1 MTVPRSFCRTLLL
14 AMLAAAAP
22 LEAQRLP
29 SVPSLQTGQ
38 ALVYRLDL
46 SGSRSTKVE
55 SQLTTPPQAPPREDL
70 NAQGL
75 IQVEVAEAGAKGFRL
90 KTYLS
95 DRRFAQPSGNAPETQ
110 VSSPDKL
117 VEVFIASNGIAS
129 QIKGFVDL
137 GPAQQIAWTAWLN
150 RFTSLMTFPKPGVRP
165 GQRWK
170 ISEKEASPSTIAG
183 LFGERRYE
191 YVKQEGC
198 ASPAK
203 GLAGGGVGH
212 SRPPADTCAVFFVHA
227 QLGQKSSP
235 KDSTPQDYRLRGLKT
250 AGAASGTN
258 STILYISL
266 KTGLLVRSTEEIEQQ
281 MDATV
286 ALADG
291 SNRVRYL
298 VEAKSR
304 SQIELL
310 PDVPREIR

>member
-1 MTVPRSFCRTLLL
+1 MTVPRSFCRTLVL
-14 AMLAAAAP
+14 AMLAAVAP

-55 SQLTTPPQAPPREDL
+55 SQVTTPQSPPREDL

-95 DRRFAQPSGNAPETQ
+95 DRRSAQPSSKAPETQ

-117 VEVFIASNGIAS
+117 VEVFIASDGTAS
-129 QIKGFVDL
+129 QIKGFADL
-137 GPAQQIAWTAWLN
+137 GPALQIAWTAWLN
-150 RFTSLMTFPKPGVRP
+150 RFTSLMTFPKRGVRP

-170 ISEKEASPSTIAG
+170 ISEQEASPSPIAG
-183 LFGERRYE
+183 LFWERRYE

-198 ASPAK
+198 DSPAK
-203 GLAGGGVGH
+203 GPAGGGVGH
-212 SRPPADTCAVFFVHA
+212 SPPSADSCAVIFVHA

-266 KTGLLVRSTEEIEQQ
+266 KTGLLVRSTEEIEQK

-291 SNRVRYL
+291 SSRVRYL
-298 VEAKSR
+298 IEARSR

-310 PDVPREIR
+310 SGVPREVR

>member
-1 MTVPRSFCRTLLL
+1 MTVPRSFCRTLVL

-29 SVPSLQTGQ
+29 SVPSLQAGQ

-55 SQLTTPPQAPPREDL
+55 SRLTTPQSPPREDL
-70 NAQGL
+70 NAQSL
-75 IQVEVAEAGAKGFRL
+75 IQVQVAEAGAKGFRL

-95 DRRFAQPSGNAPETQ
+95 DRRTAQPSSNAPETQ
-110 VSSPDKL
+110 VPSPDKL
-117 VEVFIASNGIAS
+117 VEVFIASDGIAS
-129 QIKGFVDL
+129 QIKGFADL

-150 RFTSLMTFPKPGVRP
+150 RFTSLMTFPKRGVRP

-170 ISEKEASPSTIAG
+170 ISEEEASPSPIAG
-183 LFGERRYE
+183 LFWERRYE

-198 ASPAK
+198 DSPAK
-203 GLAGGGVGH
+203 GPAGGGAGH
-212 SRPPADTCAVFFVHA
+212 SRPSADTCAVIFVHA

-250 AGAASGTN
+250 AGAARGTN

>member
-1 MTVPRSFCRTLLL
+1 MTVPRSFCRTLVL

-55 SQLTTPPQAPPREDL
+55 SRVTTPQSPPREDL

-75 IQVEVAEAGAKGFRL
+75 IQIEVAEAGAKGFRL

-95 DRRFAQPSGNAPETQ
+95 DRRSAQPSSNAPETQ

-117 VEVFIASNGIAS
+117 VEVFIASNGTAS
-129 QIKGFVDL
+129 QIKGFADL
-137 GPAQQIAWTAWLN
+137 GPALQIAWTAWLN
-150 RFTSLMTFPKPGVRP
+150 RFTSLMTFPKRGVRP

-170 ISEKEASPSTIAG
+170 ISEQEASPSPIAG
-183 LFGERRYE
+183 LFWERRYE
-191 YVKQEGC
+191 YVKQQGC
-198 ASPAK
+198 GSPVK
-203 GLAGGGVGH
+203 GPAGGAVGH
-212 SRPPADTCAVFFVHA
+212 SPPSADTCAVIFVHA
-227 QLGQKSSP
+227 QLEQKSSP

-266 KTGLLVRSTEEIEQQ
+266 KTGLLVRSTEEIEQK

-298 VEAKSR
+298 IEAKSR

-310 PDVPREIR
+310 SDVPREVR

>member
-1 MTVPRSFCRTLLL
+1 MTVPRSFCRTLVL
-14 AMLAAAAP
+14 AMLAAVAP

-55 SQLTTPPQAPPREDL
+55 SQITTPQSPPREDL

-95 DRRFAQPSGNAPETQ
+95 DRRSAQPSSKAPETQ

-117 VEVFIASNGIAS
+117 VEVFIASDGTAS
-129 QIKGFVDL
+129 QIKGFADL
-137 GPAQQIAWTAWLN
+137 GPALQIAWTAWLN
-150 RFTSLMTFPKPGVRP
+150 RFTSLMTFPKRGVRP

-170 ISEKEASPSTIAG
+170 ISEQEASPSPIAG
-183 LFGERRYE
+183 LFWERRYE

-198 ASPAK
+198 DSPAK
-203 GLAGGGVGH
+203 GPAGGGVGH
-212 SRPPADTCAVFFVHA
+212 SPPSADSCAVIFVHA

-266 KTGLLVRSTEEIEQQ
+266 KTGLLVRSTEEIEQK

-291 SNRVRYL
+291 SSRVRYL
-298 VEAKSR
+298 IEARSR

-310 PDVPREIR
+310 SGVPREVR

>member
-1 MTVPRSFCRTLLL
+1 MTVPRSFCRTLVL

-55 SQLTTPPQAPPREDL
+55 SQLTTPQSPPREDL

-75 IQVEVAEAGAKGFRL
+75 IQVEVPEAGAKGFRL
-90 KTYLS
+90 KTYFS
-95 DRRFAQPSGNAPETQ
+95 DRRSAQPSSNAPEMQ
-110 VSSPDKL
+110 VSSPDRL
-117 VEVFIASNGIAS
+117 VEVFIASDGIAS
-129 QIKGFVDL
+129 QIKGFADL

-150 RFTSLMTFPKPGVRP
+150 RFTSLMTFPKRGVRL

-170 ISEKEASPSTIAG
+170 ISEPEASPSPIAG
-183 LFGERRYE
+183 LFWERRYE
-191 YVKQEGC
+191 YVQQEGC
-198 ASPAK
+198 DSPAK
-203 GLAGGGVGH
+203 GAAGGAVDH
-212 SRPPADTCAVFFVHA
+212 SRPSADTCAVIFVHA

-250 AGAASGTN
+250 AGRASGTN

-266 KTGLLVRSTEEIEQQ
+266 RTGFLVRSTEEIEQE

-298 VEAKSR
+298 VQAKSR

-310 PDVPREIR
+310 SDALREIR

>member
-1 MTVPRSFCRTLLL
+1 
-14 AMLAAAAP
+14 
-22 LEAQRLP
+22 
-29 SVPSLQTGQ
+29 
-38 ALVYRLDL
+38 
-46 SGSRSTKVE
+46 
-55 SQLTTPPQAPPREDL
+55 L
-70 NAQGL
+70 NAQSL

-95 DRRFAQPSGNAPETQ
+95 DRRSAHPSSDAPETQ

-117 VEVFIASNGIAS
+117 VEVFIASDGGAS
-129 QIKGFVDL
+129 QIKGFADL

-150 RFTSLMTFPKPGVRP
+150 RFTSLMTFPKRGVRP

-170 ISEKEASPSTIAG
+170 ISEEEASPSPIAG
-183 LFGERRYE
+183 LFWERRYE
-191 YVKQEGC
+191 YVKQQGC
-198 ASPAK
+198 DSPAK
-203 GLAGGGVGH
+203 GTGGGGVDP
-212 SRPPADTCAVFFVHA
+212 SRPSADTCAVIFVHA

-235 KDSTPQDYRLRGLKT
+235 KDSTPQGYRLRGLKT
-250 AGAASGTN
+250 AGRASGTN

-266 KTGLLVRSTEEIEQQ
+266 RTGFLVRSTEEIEQE

-298 VEAKSR
+298 VQAKSR

-310 PDVPREIR
+310 SDALREIR

>member
-1 MTVPRSFCRTLLL
+1 MTVPRSFCRTLVLV
-14 AMLAAAAP
+14 MLAAVAP

-55 SQLTTPPQAPPREDL
+55 SQVTTPQSPPREDL

-95 DRRFAQPSGNAPETQ
+95 DRRSAQPSSKAPETQ

-117 VEVFIASNGIAS
+117 VEVFIASDGTAS
-129 QIKGFVDL
+129 QIKGFADL
-137 GPAQQIAWTAWLN
+137 GPALQIAWTAWLN
-150 RFTSLMTFPKPGVRP
+150 RFTSLMTFPKRGVRP

-170 ISEKEASPSTIAG
+170 ISEQEASPSPIAG
-183 LFGERRYE
+183 LFWERRYE

-198 ASPAK
+198 DSPAK
-203 GLAGGGVGH
+203 GPAGGGVGH
-212 SRPPADTCAVFFVHA
+212 SPPSADSCAVIFVHA

-266 KTGLLVRSTEEIEQQ
+266 KTGLLVRSTEEIEQK

-298 VEAKSR
+298 IEARSR

-310 PDVPREIR
+310 SDVPREVR

>member
-1 MTVPRSFCRTLLL
+1 MTVPGSFCRTLVL

-29 SVPSLQTGQ
+29 SVPSLQPGQ
-38 ALVYRLDL
+38 ALVYRLNL

-55 SQLTTPPQAPPREDL
+55 SRLTTPQSPPREDL

-75 IQVEVAEAGAKGFRL
+75 IQIEVAEAGAKGFRL

-95 DRRFAQPSGNAPETQ
+95 DRSAHPSSNAPERQ
-110 VSSPDKL
+110 ASSPDKL
-117 VEVFIASNGIAS
+117 VEVFIASDGIAS
-129 QIKGFVDL
+129 QIKGFADL

-150 RFTSLMTFPKPGVRP
+150 RFTSLMTFPKRGVRP

-170 ISEKEASPSTIAG
+170 ISEQEASPSPIAG
-183 LFGERRYE
+183 LFWERRYE

-198 ASPAK
+198 ESPAK
-203 GLAGGGVGH
+203 GPAGGGVDH
-212 SRPPADTCAVFFVHA
+212 SRPSADTCAVIFVHA

-235 KDSTPQDYRLRGLKT
+235 KDSTPRDYRLRGLKT

-266 KTGLLVRSTEEIEQQ
+266 KTGLLVRSTEEIEQE

>member
-1 MTVPRSFCRTLLL
+1 MTLPRSFCRALVFAT
-14 AMLAAAAP
+14 LAAVAP

-38 ALVYRLDL
+38 SLVYRLDL

-55 SQLTTPPQAPPREDL
+55 SQVTTPQSPPREDL
-70 NAQGL
+70 DAQGL

-95 DRRFAQPSGNAPETQ
+95 ARRSAQPLSNAPETQ

-117 VEVFIASNGIAS
+117 VEVSIASDGTAS
-129 QIKGFVDL
+129 EIKGFADL

-150 RFTSLMTFPKPGVRP
+150 RFTSLMTFPKRGVRP
-165 GQRWK
+165 GQRWR
-170 ISEKEASPSTIAG
+170 ISELEASPSPIAG
-183 LFGERRYE
+183 LYWERRYE

-198 ASPAK
+198 DSPAK
-203 GLAGGGVGH
+203 GPAGDGAGH
-212 SRPPADTCAVFFVHA
+212 SRTSADTCAVIFVHA
-227 QLGQKSSP
+227 QLGQRSP
-235 KDSTPQDYRLRGLKT
+235 WKDATPRDYKLRGLKT

-258 STILYISL
+258 STILYIST
-266 KTGLLVRSTEEIEQQ
+266 KTGLLVRSTEEIEQS

-291 SNRVRYL
+291 SNSVRYL

-310 PDVPREIR
+310 PDVPRDVR

>member
-1 MTVPRSFCRTLLL
+1 MTVPRSFRRTMVL
-14 AMLAAAAP
+14 AMLAAAVR

-46 SGSRSTKVE
+46 SGSRSTKVG
-55 SQLTTPPQAPPREDL
+55 SQLTTPQSPPREDL
-70 NAQGL
+70 HAQGL

-95 DRRFAQPSGNAPETQ
+95 DRRSAQPSGAAPETQ

-117 VEVFIASNGIAS
+117 VEVFVASDGIAS
-129 QIKGFVDL
+129 QIKGFADL

-150 RFTSLMTFPKPGVRP
+150 RFTSLMTFPKRGVRP

-170 ISEKEASPSTIAG
+170 ISEREASPSPIAG
-183 LFGERRYE
+183 LFWERRYE
-191 YVKQEGC
+191 YVKQEACG
-198 ASPAK
+198 SPAK
-203 GLAGGGVGH
+203 GPAGGGVDH
-212 SRPPADTCAVFFVHA
+212 SRPSADTCAVIFVHA

-250 AGAASGTN
+250 AGRASGTN

-266 KTGLLVRSTEEIEQQ
+266 KTGLLVRATEEIEQE